1 MNGDFFVDKH
11 AFTVKT
17 ENGSDSA
24 FYRRKV
30 KIFARPTVDNYNE
43 GVVVTGVTKNEVFK
57 MKYQKTKEVLN
68 QLVADLSQMAMVIHQ
83 THWYMRGTNFL
94 KLHPLMDEFMDEI
107 NAQLDVISERLI
119 TLDGEPFSTLREMA
133 DHTGIKDE
141 KGTFGKGTPERLATL
156 VKDYRYLEELYQK
169 GIEVSDEEKDYSTQ
183 DIFIGFKTEIEKKI
197 WMIQAEL
204 NEAPEIDA

>member
-1 MNGDFFVDKH
+1 
-11 AFTVKT
+11 
-17 ENGSDSA
+17 
-24 FYRRKV
+24 
-30 KIFARPTVDNYNE
+30 
-43 GVVVTGVTKNEVFK
+43 

-119 TLDGEPFSTLREMA
+119 TLDGEPFSTLSEMA

-141 KGTFGKGTPERLATL
+141 KGTFGKGTPERLTTL
-156 VKDYRYLEELYQK
+156 IAIWK
-169 GIEVSDEEKDYSTQ
+169 S
-183 DIFIGFKTEIEKKI
+183 FIKRALKFLMRKKI
-197 WMIQAEL
+197 TAL
-204 NEAPEIDA
+204 KTFSSDSRLRLKRRFG

>member
-1 MNGDFFVDKH
+1 
-11 AFTVKT
+11 
-17 ENGSDSA
+17 
-24 FYRRKV
+24 
-30 KIFARPTVDNYNE
+30 
-43 GVVVTGVTKNEVFK
+43 

-119 TLDGEPFSTLREMA
+119 TLDGEPFSTLSEMA

-141 KGTFGKGTPERLATL
+141 KGSFGKERRSAWQRLSKIIAIW
-156 VKDYRYLEELYQK
+156 K
-169 GIEVSDEEKDYSTQ
+169 S
-183 DIFIGFKTEIEKKI
+183 FIKRALKFLMRKKI
-197 WMIQAEL
+197 TAL
-204 NEAPEIDA
+204 KTFSSDSRLRLKRRFG

>member
-30 KIFARPTVDNYNE
+30 KIFARPAVDNYNE
-43 GVVVTGVTKNEVFK
+43 GVVVTDVTKNEVFK

-169 GIEVSDEEKDYSTQ
+169 GIEVSDEEKDYSTP